1 MRLSMISSKFSSL
14 KPIFSSNTARQP
26 RRSPLKQLWES
37 WLRELIKSSEIQ
49 VWQTRDRSG
58 NICWSGYDPT
68 NQRSIS
74 QVSEERIR
82 AWIEQRDR

>member
-1 MRLSMISSKFSSL
+1 MISSKFSSL
-14 KPIFSSNTARQP
+14 KLIFSAKNLRHS
-26 RRSPLKQLWES
+26 RRSPLIQLWQEY
-37 WLRELIKSSEIQ
+37 RQNFIKLPEIQ

-58 NICWSGYDPT
+58 NICWSGYDPA

-82 AWIEQRDR
+82 AWVEQRDRRERG